1 MSSQLNTILPNV
13 VTLDS
18 PNCGYKYAEITTV
31 LRNKIMLYDGA
42 PHGYYI
48 APHSMEVG
56 QALGMAGP
64 NNNTRANTAPITP
77 QMRESDINSLLRLE
91 EINIGDGIPARQ
103 RKAFYYL
110 CADVDDTVT
119 DLEGIKFLLIIDTG
133 NWLFA
138 QHLKCIKTVHI
149 DATAGRQYSELAS
162 DWPSTCN
169 PERKDIRWPNGVNPP
184 NINNRA
190 LSCSTMIYGSNGFV
204 ELGIRVTLHGWDWK
218 KRQISQ
224 QGLEIYNGFDVVV
237 AANPRIILDGYD
249 GNIGLGPGSNGL
261 YKTTKNFFAAIEG
274 PKHVEDVSVFIIRL
288 VHPFILDSGVQWREP
303 VYSVISFG
311 PHFPFQVPLQPEDY
325 FSHPIPTISPDPYHR
340 PRSWTVKL
348 LKIGIMKTGD
358 NEYVWIDMHNS
369 SSKDSSQG
377 INILLDT
384 DHVVSKMLSDEHWL
398 GPYTAASNPGPG
410 YINSMNTAVF
420 KDLSNKQLCFEFQGE
435 GSHTVKVKVQARE
448 FLYWYPKLAA
458 GDNPNDYYCTVKG
471 SQADRYILGQNWYW
485 AGIVKHVSPRE
496 RHRPPFVRVMPNA
509 FFLDKITK
517 KVVQPQDMILQTNPP
532 RFKQQNMHI

>member
-1 MSSQLNTILPNV
+1 MRTGQISSNNSIVIDHLSQIQ
-13 VTLDS
+13 S
-18 PNCGYKYAEITTV
+18 F
-31 LRNKIMLYDGA
+31 R
-42 PHGYYI
+42 
-48 APHSMEVG
+48 
-56 QALGMAGP
+56 MAGP

-133 NWLFA
+133 DTNSWLFA

-184 NINNRA
+184 YINNRA

-204 ELGIRVTLHGWDWK
+204 DMLHGPIELGIRVTLHGWDWK

-384 DHVVSKMLSDEHWL
+384 GCPFTVFPDHVVSKMLSDEHWL

-532 RFKQQNMHI
+532 RFKQQNMRI